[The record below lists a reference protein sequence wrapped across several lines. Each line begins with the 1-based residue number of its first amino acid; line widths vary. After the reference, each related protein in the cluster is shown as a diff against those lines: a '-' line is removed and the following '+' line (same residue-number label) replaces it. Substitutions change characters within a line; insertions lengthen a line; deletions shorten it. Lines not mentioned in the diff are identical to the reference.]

1 LWRNSG
7 LETSTNISTKATVM
21 NYDHPQNSKNLVN
34 IKSQTGDRAGWS
46 VWLSCLLTLT
56 MMPLRAN
63 ADSAPNAPN
72 FTRTTAGALSSTVPD
87 GTCAVAATVNGG
99 SGGGSAAAGGTGG
112 TGGAGAMIKAQFHML
127 PSQPVIGAVG
137 GGGTPAGTG
146 GIGTASGGKG
156 GTIVSAHAGAGGG
169 GSSSISIAG
178 IKLIEAGGGGG
189 GGAAHNASPAGNAGN
204 AGAIGIAPGVVAVGS
219 DGSDGVDSPG
229 IPGGGQGG
237 QATQGGNGGVNIGGV
252 LVTGSPGGGIG
263 SGTGG
268 NGGADPNFDSAG
280 GGGGGYTGGG
290 GGASTIASTVS
301 GAGGGG
307 GSSYLYSTSPTA
319 LASIPTNVS
328 GTVGTRTTGSATGAI
343 GSVTL
348 DWIPCIYQLDI
359 TKTASSPIVNAGG
372 KVIWT
377 ITVSNVG
384 PDSMTRG
391 DTVTLIDTLP
401 VGPSG
406 APINNFKVLS
416 ISTTSSSDPV
426 LDSALINCTGVTVG
440 SPMPA
445 TTVCSRPYGA
455 TGSPGVTAS
464 GTRGL
469 NFGETLSITYEQ
481 VFGTPTTRVAVT
493 NTASV
498 QDRAS
503 IFGTTDIMGV
513 TTIRSA
519 SDTVSVDPAPLPSD
533 PNVLLVKRIT
543 AINGSTSTLNGD
555 NLAIYKDEVSNPYD
569 DNSITIPNQPT
580 PTDPRKD
587 TDNWPNISTF
597 MIGGTNG
604 GNVKPDDELEYT
616 IYFLSAG
623 DVESKNVLLCDRV
636 PSNTTFLPTAF
647 NSNSFTADPT
657 GLPGSDRGI
666 LLNLN
671 SSNLSLTNIGDS
683 DGGQFFPAGTEPTTV
698 YPQIN
703 CGGPNTNGAVV
714 VKLGD
719 LPNASAPGIPSN
731 SYGFVRFR
739 AKVK

>member
-1 LWRNSG
+1 
-7 LETSTNISTKATVM
+7 M
-21 NYDHPQNSKNLVN
+21 NYDHPQNSQNRVN
-34 IKSQTGDRAGWS
+34 PKSQTGDRAWCR

-72 FTRTTAGALSSTVPD
+72 FTRTTAGALSSAVPD
-87 GTCAVAATVNGG
+87 GICAVAATVIGGNGG
-99 SGGGSAAAGGTGG
+99 ASAAIGG
-112 TGGAGAMIKAQFHML
+112 TGGAGGAGAIIKAQFHIL

-137 GGGTPAGTG
+137 GGGTPTGTG

-156 GTIVSAHAGAGGG
+156 GTASSHAGAGGG

-189 GGAAHNASPAGNAGN
+189 GGAAHNPSPAGIGGN
-204 AGAIGIAPGVVAVGS
+204 AGFTGIVPGAVVGGS
-219 DGSDGVDSPG
+219 DGANGVDSPG

-237 QATQGGNGGVNIGGV
+237 QVTQGGTGGINSGGASVN
-252 LVTGSPGGGIG
+252 GSPGGGIG
-263 SGTGG
+263 SGIGG
-268 NGGADPNFDSAG
+268 NGGADPSLDSAG

-290 GGASTIASTVS
+290 GGASTIATSVS

-307 GSSYLYSTSPTA
+307 GSSYLHDVSPTA
-319 LASIPTNVS
+319 LANIPTNVS
-328 GTVGTRTTGSATGAI
+328 GMAGTRTTGSATGAI

-348 DWIPCIYQLDI
+348 DWIPCMYRLNI

-384 PDSMTRG
+384 PDAMTRG
-391 DTVTLIDTLP
+391 DTVTLTDTLP

-406 APINNFKVLS
+406 APNPNFKVLS
-416 ISTTSSSDPV
+416 IATTGSSDPL
-426 LDSALINCTGVTVG
+426 LDNAAMTCTGVTVG

-445 TTVCSRPYGA
+445 STVCSRPYSA
-455 TGSPGVTAS
+455 TGSTGVTAS

-469 NFGETLSITYEQ
+469 NSGETLSITYEQ
-481 VFGTPTTRVAVT
+481 VFGTPTTRVDVT

-503 IFGTTDIMGV
+503 ISGTTDIIGV

-519 SDTVSVDPAPLPSD
+519 SGTVSVDPALLSAD

-543 AINGSTSTLNGD
+543 AINGGTSTLDGD
-555 NLAIYKDEVSNPYD
+555 DLAIYKDEAINPYD
-569 DNSITIPNQPT
+569 DNSITIPTQPT

-587 TDNWPNISTF
+587 TDKWPNISTL
-597 MIGGTNG
+597 MLGGTNG
-604 GNVKPDDELEYT
+604 GYIQPGNQIEYT

-623 DVESKNVLLCDRV
+623 AGEAKNVLFCDRV
-636 PSNTTFLPTAF
+636 PDDVSFLF
-647 NSNSFTADPT
+647 NGYGGSSPLGLT
-657 GLPGSDRGI
+657 GTERGI
-666 LLNLN
+666 ELFHN
-671 SSNLSLTNIGDS
+671 SVTMALSNVPDS
-683 DGGQFFPAGTEPTTV
+683 DVGQYFPPGIDPKGT
-698 YPQIN
+698 YPNVN
-703 CGGPNTNGAVV
+703 CQGANTNGAVV
-714 VKLGD
+714 VRLGN
-719 LPNASAPGIPSN
+719 LPNASAAGTPDA
-731 SYGFVRFR
+731 SYGYVRF
-739 AKVK
+739 KVYVK